1 MVQVLSNL
9 PTEMILRNSKGGCN
23 HCDYSPL
30 LSFAI
35 LPTWE
40 GLVMQFTSPPRNGLI
55 TIHIHLPVDVAN
67 VLQILK

>member
-1 MVQVLSNL
+1 M
-9 PTEMILRNSKGGCN
+9 TLRNKQRGCN
-23 HCDYSPL
+23 HKDYNPL

>member
-9 PTEMILRNSKGGCN
+9 PAEVTLRNKQRGCN
-23 HCDYSPL
+23 HKDYSPL